1 MKLIIRYNDIGQ
13 SLGKENEMNRSKN
26 WMRGLVVLGG
36 AVWLLT
42 VPFSAMAAKPELK
55 GKFEILKD
63 EPSTH
68 QPGKVRVMEFADF
81 YCPHCHHFEET
92 GVPLLLKEF
101 GNKVEVTMVGF
112 PVIPGKLPTAFDMYE
127 QAKMMGKGDQMKA
140 ILFRTIHKD
149 KVDGVLD
156 RSIRALLIKE
166 AGLDVTTFEAG
177 LESGKPAK
185 LFEEGRRWGERIK
198 VSSTP
203 SLLLDGN
210 IKVDGANMTPEN
222 VVIIIRSILE
232 ADAKK

>member
-1 MKLIIRYNDIGQ
+1 ML
-13 SLGKENEMNRSKN
+13 
-26 WMRGLVVLGG
+26 LVVG
-36 AVWLLT
+36 AIGLLA
-42 VPFSAMAAKPELK
+42 VPFNAQAAKPELK

-68 QPGKVRVMEFADF
+68 QSGKVKIIEFADF

-92 GVPLLLKEF
+92 GVTLLRKEF
-101 GNKVEVTMVGF
+101 GDKVEITMVGF

-127 QAKMMGKGDQMKA
+127 QAKLMGKGDQMKTV
-140 ILFRTIHKD
+140 LFRTIHKE
-149 KVDGVLD
+149 KLDGVLD
-156 RSIRALLIKE
+156 RSIRSLLINE
-166 AGLDVTTFEAG
+166 VGLDVKAFEAG

-210 IKVDGANMTPEN
+210 IKVDGVNMTPEN
-222 VVIIIRSILE
+222 VVTIVRSILE
-232 ADAKK
+232 ADAKR

>member
-1 MKLIIRYNDIGQ
+1 MGGRMMSMWKR
-13 SLGKENEMNRSKN
+13 M
-26 WMRGLVVLGG
+26 LVVAGVIGLFS
-36 AVWLLT
+36 A
-42 VPFSAMAAKPELK
+42 PFSAQAAKPELK

-68 QPGKVRVMEFADF
+68 QPGKVKVIEFADF

-101 GNKVEVTMVGF
+101 GNKVEITMVGF
-112 PVIPGKLPTAFDMYE
+112 PVIPGKLPTPFDMYE
-127 QAKMMGKGDQMKA
+127 QAKLMGRGDQMKA
-140 ILFRTIHKD
+140 VLFRTIHKE
-149 KVDGVLD
+149 KLDGVLD
-156 RSIRALLIKE
+156 RSIRSLLIKE
-166 AGLDVTTFEAG
+166 VGLDVNTFETG

-185 LFEEGRRWGERIK
+185 LFEDGRRWGERIK

-210 IKVDGANMTPEN
+210 IKVDGVNMTPEN
-222 VVIIIRSILE
+222 VVTIVRSILE

>member
-1 MKLIIRYNDIGQ
+1 
-13 SLGKENEMNRSKN
+13 MNRSKK
-26 WMRGLVVLGG
+26 WMRKLVALAGV
-36 AVWLLT
+36 VWLLI
-42 VPFSAMAAKPELK
+42 VPFNAQAAKPELK

-68 QPGKVRVMEFADF
+68 QTGRVKVVEFADF

-101 GNKVEVTMVGF
+101 GNKVDITMVGF
-112 PVIPGKLPTAFDMYE
+112 PVIPGKLPTVFEMYE
-127 QAKMMGKGDQMKA
+127 QAKLMGKGDHMKA

-149 KVDGVLD
+149 KVDGVFD
-156 RSIRALLIKE
+156 RSIRSLLIKE
-166 AGLDVTTFEAG
+166 AGLDVAAFEFG
-177 LESGKPAK
+177 LESGKPAR

-222 VVIIIRSILE
+222 VVTIIRSILE

>member
-1 MKLIIRYNDIGQ
+1 
-13 SLGKENEMNRSKN
+13 MNRSKN

-68 QPGKVRVMEFADF
+68 QPGKVKVMEFADF